1 VQTLVKWLNIYQ
13 IISEKTL
20 NRNIFV
26 ILFFLIFISL
36 LNAQQNFNVLIKVI
50 VHSRTDTAKI
60 YIAGSTDNLGNW
72 DPAVIPM
79 IKSDSTTWE
88 KAFKFPAGEVIE
100 FKITRGS
107 WANERLNDD
116 ETIPANTV
124 LKVENDTTITL
135 VINKWADQYKR
146 KIVTHGKITGTV
158 EYIRRLKGEGI
169 LPRDA
174 TIWLPSGYAKS
185 KKERYP
191 VLYMQDGQNII
202 DPATSSFGYDWRI
215 DEVADSLIKANKI
228 KKIII
233 VGIYNTSDRG
243 LEYGGSKSD
252 AYMKFIVNKLK
263 PLIDKK
269 YRTKPGRK
277 NTALAGSSLGGTIS
291 FMLLWNYS
299 DIFSAAACISPAFHY
314 KEYDCLKLAE
324 KKVKNKNL
332 KIYIDIG
339 GVGLDT
345 LLQSGVNDMLALLKT
360 KGYKEGINLDYF
372 RDPAAEHSE
381 QFWAKRDWRILE
393 FFFGK

>member
-1 VQTLVKWLNIYQ
+1 M
-13 IISEKTL
+13 
-20 NRNIFV
+20 NRNIFA
-26 ILFFLIFISL
+26 ILFFLIFVSL
-36 LNAQQNFNVLIKVI
+36 LNAQQKINVLIKVN
-50 VHSRTDTAKI
+50 VYSRPDTARI
-60 YIAGSTDNLGNW
+60 YITGNTDSLGNW
-72 DPAVIPM
+72 NPAAVPM
-79 IKSDSTTWE
+79 IKTDSTTWE
-88 KAFKFPAGEVIE
+88 KNLKFSAGRVVE

-116 ETIPANTV
+116 GTIPANTV
-124 LKVENDTTITL
+124 LNVENDTTITF
-135 VINKWADQYKR
+135 VISKWAEQYER
-146 KIVTHGKITGTV
+146 KVVPHGKITGTV
-158 EYIRRLKGEGI
+158 EYFRGISGEGI

-174 TIWLPSGYAKS
+174 IIWLPQGYDKS

-191 VLYMQDGQNII
+191 VLYMQDGQNVI

-233 VGIYNTSDRG
+233 VGIYSTSDRG
-243 LEYGGSKSD
+243 LEYGGSKSY

-263 PLIDKK
+263 PFIDKK
-269 YRTKPGRK
+269 YRTKPDRK
-277 NTALAGSSLGGTIS
+277 NTFIAGSSLGGTIS
-291 FMLLWNYS
+291 FMLLWKYS

-345 LLQSGVNDMLALLKT
+345 LLQPGVNEMLALLNT

-372 RDPAAEHSE
+372 RDPAGEHNE
-381 QFWAKRDWRILE
+381 QFWAKRVWRILE
-393 FFFGK
+393 FFFRK

>member
-1 VQTLVKWLNIYQ
+1 MEWLNIYQ
-13 IISEKTL
+13 IFS
-20 NRNIFV
+20 NINM
-26 ILFFLIFISL
+26 IRKLFLILSFLIYTSL
-36 LNAQQNFNVLIKVI
+36 LNSQQKINVLIKVI
-50 VHSRTDTAKI
+50 VHSKPDTSQI
-60 YIAGSTDNLGNW
+60 YITGNTDNLGRWN
-72 DPAVIPM
+72 PAAIRMV
-79 IKSDSTTWE
+79 KADSTAWE
-88 KAFKFPAGEVIE
+88 KGLMFSAGETIE

-107 WANERLNDD
+107 WANERLNNDG
-116 ETIPANTV
+116 TIPANTV
-124 LKVENDTTITL
+124 LKVENDTTITF
-135 VINKWADQYKR
+135 VISKWADQYKR
-146 KIVTHGKITGTV
+146 KVVTHGKITGTV
-158 EYIRRLKGEGI
+158 EYIRGIKGKGI

-174 TIWLPSGYAKS
+174 IIWLPGGYAKS

-202 DPATSSFGYDWRI
+202 DPETSSFGYDWRI

-233 VGIYNTSDRG
+233 VGIYSTSDRG
-243 LEYGGSKSD
+243 LEYGGLKSD

-263 PLIDKK
+263 PLIDRK
-269 YRTKPGRK
+269 YRIKPGRK

-291 FMLLWNYS
+291 FMLLWNYP

-314 KEYDCLKLAE
+314 KEYDCLRLAE
-324 KKVKNKNL
+324 KKVKNINL

-372 RDPAAEHSE
+372 RDPVAEHSE

>member
-1 VQTLVKWLNIYQ
+1 M
-13 IISEKTL
+13 
-20 NRNIFV
+20 NRTVFV
-26 ILFFLIFISL
+26 ILSNLIFISL
-36 LNAQQNFNVLIKVI
+36 LNAQQKINVLVKVI
-50 VHSRTDTAKI
+50 VHCRPNTSQI
-60 YIAGSTDNLGNW
+60 YITGNTDNLGTWN
-72 DPAVIPM
+72 PSAVPM

-88 KAFKFPAGEVIE
+88 KTLKFPAGEVIE

-116 ETIPANTV
+116 ETISANTV

-146 KIVTHGKITGTV
+146 KVVTHGKITGNV
-158 EYIRRLKGEGI
+158 EYIRGIKGKGI

-174 TIWLPSGYAKS
+174 IIWLPPGYDES
-185 KKERYP
+185 KKGRYP

-202 DPATSSFGYDWRI
+202 DPATSSFGYDWRM
-215 DEVADSLIKANKI
+215 DEVTDSLIKANKI
-228 KKIII
+228 EKIII
-233 VGIYNTSDRG
+233 VGIYSTSDRG

-263 PLIDKK
+263 PLIDRK

-291 FMLLWNYS
+291 FMLLWNYP

-324 KKVKNKNL
+324 KKVKYKNL

-345 LLQSGVNDMLALLKT
+345 LLQSGVNDMLALLKS

-372 RDPAAEHSE
+372 RDPADEHSE

>member
-1 VQTLVKWLNIYQ
+1 MNRTVFV
-13 IISEKTL
+13 IISH
-20 NRNIFV
+20 
-26 ILFFLIFISL
+26 LIFISL
-36 LNAQQNFNVLIKVI
+36 SNAQQNFNVLIKVI
-50 VHSRTDTAKI
+50 VHSRTDTSQI
-60 YIAGSTDNLGNW
+60 YITGNTDNLGTWN
-72 DPAVIPM
+72 PSAVPM

-88 KAFKFPAGEVIE
+88 KTFKFPAGEVIE

-116 ETIPANTV
+116 GTIPANTI

-146 KIVTHGKITGTV
+146 KVVTHGKITGNV
-158 EYIRRLKGEGI
+158 EYIRGIKGKGI

-174 TIWLPSGYAKS
+174 IIWLPPGYDES
-185 KKERYP
+185 KKDRYP

-202 DPATSSFGYDWRI
+202 DPATSSFGYDWRM
-215 DEVADSLIKANKI
+215 DEVTDSLIKANKI
-228 KKIII
+228 EKIII
-233 VGIYNTSDRG
+233 VGIYSTSDRG

-263 PLIDKK
+263 PLIDRK

-291 FMLLWNYS
+291 FMLLWNYP

-324 KKVKNKNL
+324 KKVKYKNL

-345 LLQSGVNDMLALLKT
+345 LLQSGVNDMLALLKA

-393 FFFGK
+393 FFF